1 MNSWNEILKRSGRA
15 LLVLP
20 LAGAL
25 LTGCGD
31 DGDETAPA
39 AAYIGAG
46 VKDGV
51 AVQKCL
57 DALAAEKFDAAQEAV
72 AQYDGKADYYV
83 ENYCGLLAD
92 TQELMDQIGGL
103 VSLVARYLAP
113 GLQPQTDYRGILEPA
128 LDPILVTVEKMQ
140 ARAELVAGASDL
152 PEITVKSLPLN
163 LDLSALIDNVP
174 ADLELNLKGRWDRTE
189 AQLIAAA
196 PAALLGVLDLV
207 LAHKLELDGL
217 SFDFETSASIAKWY
231 IKNSTL
237 LALDSGRTAQIAE
250 AKTWFLKALDGAVV
264 TNGGILA
271 TIEAEYNDGLDH
283 TNDVIRF
290 VDVDGDKKVSPGDQI
305 VIKVVEDLAEDI
317 GDLDEDGTDD
327 LTAEDATITN
337 EIERGIYLDL
347 IQLGTDVK
355 ANLEGGA
362 AISLIDY
369 LKGDGDIWGYLQTES
384 VAKGYGELADIK
396 DWIALDPKAY
406 FASPKGIRE
415 LVFAVAATTVTDGT
429 ATGRDVKLYDIAIE
443 CELSYT
449 AEQWANPATAGALVA
464 DSGWRSVCGTETTV
478 GTGASAVVKNA
489 VMLKNIHFGVTDA
502 TSDVKH
508 FESMAFAV
516 SPAAATRPADL
527 YATTTTDLAGLFLA
541 DLTFESA
548 AAPAGANAD
557 PIVPDGL
564 FPSTVTTAHNDG
576 LLYIAMQDPGF
587 AGMLQL
593 DPTGAGSHA
602 VATQQTLNG
611 LVALVWTTYGGNLT
625 ALVDDLFG
633 DE

>member
-1 MNSWNEILKRSGRA
+1 MTSWNEILKRSGRA

-31 DGDETAPA
+31 D
-39 AAYIGAG
+39 
-46 VKDGV
+46 DGKPGRTIANPQGLDPV
-51 AVQKCL
+51 AVQNCL
-57 DALAAEKFDAAQEAV
+57 DALALEKFDVAQEAV
-72 AQYDGKADYYV
+72 AKYEGNADYYV

-103 VSLVARYLAP
+103 VSLVAGYLAP

-140 ARAELVAGASDL
+140 ARAELVAGVSDL
-152 PEITVKSLPLN
+152 PEITVESLPLN

-231 IKNSTL
+231 IENDEL
-237 LALDSGRTAQIAE
+237 LALDSGRTAQVAE
-250 AKTWFLKALDGAVV
+250 AKEWFLKALAGAVV
-264 TNGGILA
+264 TNGGLLA
-271 TIEAEYNDGLDH
+271 TIEAEYTDGLDH
-283 TNDVIRF
+283 TNDVLRF
-290 VDVDGDKKVSPGDQI
+290 VDVDGDKQVSDGDQI
-305 VIKVVEDLAEDI
+305 VIKVVEDLADDI

-337 EIERGIYLDL
+337 SIDREIYLDL

-369 LKGDGDIWGYLQTES
+369 LKGDGDIWGRLQAES
-384 VAKGYGELADIK
+384 VENGYGELADIQ

-415 LVFAVAATTVTDGT
+415 FLFAVATTTVTDGT
-429 ATGRDVKLYDIAIE
+429 AAARPVKLYDIAIE
-443 CELSYT
+443 CELGYT
-449 AEQWANPATAGALVA
+449 PEQWANPATAGGLAD
-464 DSGWRSVCGTETTV
+464 DSGWRSVCGTETAA
-478 GTGASAVVKNA
+478 GSSA
-489 VMLKNIHFGVTDA
+489 VMLKNIHFGVTSA
-502 TSDVKH
+502 TSDVDH

-527 YATTTTDLAGLFLA
+527 YATTTSDLTSLFLA
-541 DLTFESA
+541 ELTFEA
-548 AAPAGANAD
+548 TAAPSGANAA
-557 PIVPDGL
+557 PIVADGL
-564 FPSTVTTAHNDG
+564 FPSTVTSDHNDG

-593 DPTGAGSHA
+593 DLTGAGSHA

-611 LVALVWTTYGGNLT
+611 LVAFVWTTYGGNLT
-625 ALVDDLFG
+625 ALVDDLLG
-633 DE
+633 D